1 MSSDDA
7 FITLSL
13 INWLIGGNL
22 IIINSLREQGI
33 PLSNYFYP
41 NILSKLRS
49 KDWYYLLALAIV
61 NFILMYIF
69 KF

>member
-22 IIINSLREQGI
+22 VIINSLREQDI
-33 PLSNYFYP
+33 PLYKLFYP
-41 NILSKLRS
+41 NVITKLRS
-49 KDWYYLLALAIV
+49 KDWCYLLALAIV
-61 NFILMYIF
+61 NFVLVYIF